1 MTAWVDRRTG
11 LDVLERDEALRL
23 LDEHVVGRLATTGG
37 GVVEIFPVNYAL
49 DGDMVVFRSAGG
61 TKVRL
66 AQRAEVAF
74 EIDEIDPATR
84 TGWSVVVHGHVDEV
98 PEHLADDY
106 ARALGVDPW
115 AEGEKPHVLRIRPTT
130 ITGRRIS

>member
-11 LDVLERDEALRL
+11 LDVLDRETSLSL
-23 LDEHVVGRLATTGG
+23 LGEHCVGRLATTSGG
-37 GVVEIFPVNYAL
+37 SVDVFPVNYAL
-49 DGDMVVFRSAGG
+49 DGEMVVFRSAGG

-74 EIDEIDPATR
+74 EIDEIDPTSR
-84 TGWSVVVHGHVDEV
+84 TGWSVVVHGHVEEV
-98 PEHLADDY
+98 PEHLADGY
-106 ARALGVDPW
+106 AQALRVDPW
-115 AEGEKPHVLRIRPTT
+115 AAGDKPHVLRVRPTT

>member
-11 LDVLERDEALRL
+11 LDVLDREASLRL
-23 LDEHVVGRLATTGG
+23 LEQHRVGRLATTSGG
-37 GVVEIFPVNYAL
+37 SVEVFPVNYAL
-49 DGDMVVFRSAGG
+49 DGDMVVFRSADG
-61 TKVRL
+61 TKERL
-66 AQRAEVAF
+66 AKRAEVAF

-98 PEHLADDY
+98 PDHLADDY

-115 AEGEKPHVLRIRPTT
+115 ADGAKPHVLRIRPST